1 MACNMDGV
9 RVFLYHLFAVGI
21 VIVYTFVVSMI
32 LYWIVNKLIP
42 MRVSKE
48 SETVGLDISQHDESY
63 NFADIDEVDDDG
75 QLRY

>member
-1 MACNMDGV
+1 
-9 RVFLYHLFAVGI
+9 
-21 VIVYTFVVSMI
+21 
-32 LYWIVNKLIP
+32 

-48 SETVGLDISQHDESY
+48 SENVGLDISQHDEFY